1 MSPDNQILHTVFMEK
16 ISKIITYRIR
26 PFKRPG
32 RLKKEKM
39 GALIRNKIIGVI
51 LIENAEIPIKIG
63 KVFMKKHGRKAD
75 KLSKSLLPC

>member
-1 MSPDNQILHTVFMEK
+1 MRLPLCLYKSTKYKTN
-16 ISKIITYRIR
+16 YRIR

-32 RLKKEKM
+32 RLKKKRKWGG
-39 GALIRNKIIGVI
+39 GALIRNKIIVVI

-63 KVFMKKHGRKAD
+63 KVFKKKHGRKSD

>member
-1 MSPDNQILHTVFMEK
+1 MRKFYVVELKKMKNSV
-16 ISKIITYRIR
+16 YCIR
-26 PFKRPG
+26 PLKRPG

-39 GALIRNKIIGVI
+39 GGGALIRNKIISATF
-51 LIENAEIPIKIG
+51 IENAEIPIKIG